1 MVWHAIYH
9 NIICENMLKKLYIR
23 NFTLIDELDIS
34 FHSGFS
40 VITGETGAGKSIILG
55 AIGLLLGNRADV
67 RQVKSGASKCVVEA
81 VFGLGHDKSGVINAF
96 FDSNDLDYNPDEC
109 LLRREISAAGK
120 SRAFVNDTP
129 VTLAALR
136 ELGEH
141 LIDIHSQHQNL
152 LLGKENFQMNVVDII
167 ADDALQLKAYR
178 RLYDDYVNAVAEL
191 NDMRRKLSENMAEAD
206 FLRYQMKELSE
217 ADLHDGEQ
225 EELELKSETMS
236 HAEEIKTA
244 LFLSSSCL
252 DGEDGG
258 VIDKLKSVLSYVDD
272 VSAVYGPAK
281 ELSSRLDNCY
291 IELKDIANDISSGI
305 EDIDFNPRELQ
316 QVNDR
321 LDTIYSLQHKY
332 HVDTVSGLIEHLNSV
347 AARVESIDTGEETI
361 KRFEEHVAQLKTDCE
376 TAAAELTSLRRK
388 AAAVVEKEMSDRLI
402 PLGIPKVRFKV
413 DMSQVPVNADGA
425 DKIVFLFSANSS
437 SPMQSVAQ
445 VASGGEIARVMLSLK
460 AMIGSA
466 VDLPTIIFD
475 EIDTGVSGRVAEQM
489 ACIMREMGGNDRQV
503 ISITHLPQIAA
514 FGTTHYKVSKEE
526 TAAGTSS
533 RMTMLTPDQRVVEI
547 AQMLSGSE
555 VTQAAMDNA
564 RELLKKQ

>member
-1 MVWHAIYH
+1 
-9 NIICENMLKKLYIR
+9 MLKKLYIR

-81 VFGLGHDKSGVINAF
+81 VFGLGHDKSGVIKAF

-120 SRAFVNDTP
+120 SRAFVNDIP

-361 KRFEEHVAQLKTDCE
+361 KHFEKHVAQLKTDCE
-376 TAAAELTSLRRK
+376 AAAAELTSLRRK

-526 TAAGTSS
+526 TAAGTLS